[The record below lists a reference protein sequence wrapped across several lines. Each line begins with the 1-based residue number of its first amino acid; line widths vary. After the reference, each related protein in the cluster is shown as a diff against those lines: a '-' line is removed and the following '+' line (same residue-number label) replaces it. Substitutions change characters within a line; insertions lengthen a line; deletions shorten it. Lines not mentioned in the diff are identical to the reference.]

1 MERLIESINS
11 DTRMIVK
18 DIIRIIKNG
27 DEGSWELPSDISD
40 EEYYPYDMTVFF
52 DWNFSWK
59 EGNQKY
65 FIDGDYDDETE
76 SMQVVVFLN
85 KDFYPELMYD
95 LVADLN
101 DIIAHAYEHN
111 KQYLGLR
118 PAFEVKTKGKQPKDY
133 KYYLQSHEIPAVL
146 QGFRRVMKLRKT
158 GIESVID
165 GWLQRNIS
173 NQDMSEKD
181 QKKLRSE
188 LIKQY
193 ELRYGKKRIGKIVTD

>member
-52 DWNFSWK
+52 DWNFNWK

-65 FIDGDYDDETE
+65 FVDGDYDDETE

-101 DIIAHAYEHN
+101 DIIAHEYEHH

-118 PAFEVKTKGKQPKDY
+118 PDSEVKIKGKQPKNY

-158 GIESVID
+158 GIEPVID

-193 ELRYGKKRIGKIVTD
+193 ELRYGKK